1 MKSHENLLDL
11 NHHEINF
18 VAMYVRDYVQ
28 DTNMDKL
35 ESFDLAI
42 LIAQLGAYNA

>member
-18 VAMYVRDYVQ
+18 VAYVRDYVQ

-35 ESFDLAI
+35 VSFDLAI
-42 LIAQLGAYNA
+42 LIAQLGVYNA

>member
-18 VAMYVRDYVQ
+18 VYVRDYVQ
-28 DTNMDKL
+28 DTKL

>member
-18 VAMYVRDYVQ
+18 AMYVRDYQ
-28 DTNMDKL
+28 DTNMIHL

-42 LIAQLGAYNA
+42 LIAQLGVYNA